1 MKLNFLNEHVHLK
14 IWSGMTLRAWLKV
27 LSKNCLNL
35 RLTNLHSVLFITVFC
50 CLNLPW
56 MIAEYLLYHKKTGS
70 TEIKRDPVFIIGH
83 WRSGTTLLH
92 ELLNQDKQFAAPN
105 TYQCFFP
112 SHFLLTEPF
121 FRRILDFVMPE
132 KRPMD
137 NMKLNGI
144 SPQEDEFAL
153 CNLGAPSPYEWLIFP
168 REESFFLQ
176 SLKID
181 FLSPAERLVIKTF
194 DLLHETIEEETR
206 DIPPAHLIELDFESL
221 IADPIANL
229 KRIYSQLQLEGFVET
244 REAFITYTREHQN
257 YKKNS
262 YEIRP
267 EDINLLNNVWG
278 RFIRDK
284 DRSIQ

>member
-1 MKLNFLNEHVHLK
+1 
-14 IWSGMTLRAWLKV
+14 
-27 LSKNCLNL
+27 
-35 RLTNLHSVLFITVFC
+35 
-50 CLNLPW
+50 
-56 MIAEYLLYHKKTGS
+56 
-70 TEIKRDPVFIIGH
+70 
-83 WRSGTTLLH
+83 
-92 ELLNQDKQFAAPN
+92 
-105 TYQCFFP
+105 
-112 SHFLLTEPF
+112 
-121 FRRILDFVMPE
+121 MPE

-181 FLSPAERLVIKTF
+181 FLSPAERNQWQESLLYFYKKLTLRTQKRLLIKSPTHSFRIRLLRRIFPQAKFIYIKRDPYKIFMSSKHLWLTLSKTQSLQTVSPVTAERLVIKTF

-221 IADPIANL
+221 IADPMANL

-267 EDINLLNNVWG
+267 EEINLLNNVWG
-278 RFIRDK
+278 KFIQEHDRFL
-284 DRSIQ
+284 Q